1 MFWTDTLPIQGKG
14 LMVQRAE
21 KCPYCDS
28 YFLKNSSD
36 FQQHIWAHQGL
47 ITLCSLKLATR
58 TQHKSSAH
66 VGEHLCTEF
75 YCIVIFESWV
85 TICPSSS
92 WPSSRRMKQ
101 TANTHADVVEG
112 NWPIS
117 QVTLKMMKTKT
128 SKIVHVW
135 CWQKKHFNGYF
146 SFALVSAAGLFV
158 LQMFFLKVNEIAKI
172 TLRLRNMS
180 LLGWSCLIYTACSY
194 LL

>member
-1 MFWTDTLPIQGKG
+1 MFWTDTLPMQGKG

-47 ITLCSLKLATR
+47 ITLCSLKLANTHTAQVLSTCGR
-58 TQHKSSAH
+58 APLHRVLLYHYFGSS
-66 VGEHLCTEF
+66 V
-75 YCIVIFESWV
+75 S
-85 TICPSSS
+85 ICPSSS

-101 TANTHADVVEG
+101 TENTHADVVEG

-135 CWQKKHFNGYF
+135 CWQEKHFNGYF
-146 SFALVSAAGLFV
+146 SFALQQDFLFCRCFF
-158 LQMFFLKVNEIAKI
+158 FFL
-172 TLRLRNMS
+172 
-180 LLGWSCLIYTACSY
+180 
-194 LL
+194 